1 MAEKMSFGGQGVIE
15 GVMMKSPNYIAV
27 SVRKEDGSIASM
39 HEKLKPKSKLSK
51 IFFIRG
57 IYNLIEMLFIGI
69 KALIWS
75 GNQAAEE
82 EGKDGKEAKKEEFST
97 WDIILL
103 LLTSFGFAL
112 LLFVAI
118 PYVLTIFTGVKEE
131 AQPFIFN
138 LIDGIIKIAIFI
150 IYILVISRMNDVKR
164 IFQYHGAEHMAVHCN
179 EHKEKLTV
187 ENVKKYPTIHPR
199 CGSSFLML
207 VFIISILMFSI
218 IPSIV
223 LLFYPSFL
231 SFSFLIQKLILF
243 PIRILCI
250 PLIAGIS
257 YEVLKFTDKY
267 SKNPVVH
274 VVAMPGLW
282 LQKLTT
288 KKPDDS
294 MIEVAINSLSKVIEL
309 EKKENT

>member
-39 HEKLKPKSKLSK
+39 HEKLKPKSKLAK

-57 IYNLIEMLFIGI
+57 IYNLIEMLFIGV

-82 EGKDGKEAKKEEFST
+82 EGKEGKKEEFST
-97 WDIILL
+97 FDIILL

-112 LLFVAI
+112 LLFVAL

-131 AQPFIFN
+131 VQPFIFN

-164 IFQYHGAEHMAVHCN
+164 IFQYHGAEHMSVHCL

-187 ENVKKYPTIHPR
+187 ENVRKYPTIHPR

-223 LLFYPSFL
+223 LLFYPDFL
-231 SFSFLIQKLILF
+231 SFSFIIQKLILF

-250 PLIAGIS
+250 PFIAGIS
-257 YEVLKFTDKY
+257 YEVLKFTDRY
-267 SKNPVVH
+267 QKNPVVH
-274 VVAMPGLW
+274 VVAIPGLW

-309 EKKENT
+309 EKKETS

>member
-39 HEKLKPKSKLSK
+39 HEKLKPKSKLAK

-69 KALIWS
+69 RALIWS
-75 GNQAAEE
+75 GNQAAKEE
-82 EGKDGKEAKKEEFST
+82 DDKDAKQEFST
-97 WDIILL
+97 LDIALL

-112 LLFVAI
+112 LLFVAL

-131 AQPFIFN
+131 AQPFLFN

-150 IYILVISRMNDVKR
+150 AYVLIISRMKDVKR

-179 EHKEKLTV
+179 EHKEKLTI
-187 ENVKKYPTIHPR
+187 ENVRKYPTLHPR

-207 VFIISILMFSI
+207 VFVISILMFSI

-223 LLFYPSFL
+223 LLFYPNFL
-231 SFSFLIQKLILF
+231 SFSFIVQKLILF

-250 PLIAGIS
+250 PLIAGLS
-257 YEVLKFTDKY
+257 YELLKFTDRY
-267 SKNPVVH
+267 QKNPVVH
-274 VVAMPGLW
+274 AVAMPGLW
-282 LQKLTT
+282 LQRLTT

-309 EKKENT
+309 EKKEAK